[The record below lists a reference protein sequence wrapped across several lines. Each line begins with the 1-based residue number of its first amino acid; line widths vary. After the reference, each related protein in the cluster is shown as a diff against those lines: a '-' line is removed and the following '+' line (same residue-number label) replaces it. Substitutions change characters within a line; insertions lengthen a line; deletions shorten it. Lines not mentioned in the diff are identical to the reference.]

1 MWPSTSHRVTWST
14 NRIFKLTTGWTTL
27 VHSMLI
33 THAFRIIHFAVEEV
47 MTSVYFASLTR
58 ALIACR
64 SLLIGGHV
72 KHLHTFSVF
81 VMSCSSLAVRRGGF
95 GYDWKKSGCI
105 YYFNNFLLV
114 EQLENDH
121 WMQLGNSVS
130 HFQTVSPCVV
140 LGSVCESVCLFVS
153 QLDSQPASLL
163 AC

>member
-1 MWPSTSHRVTWST
+1 ML
-14 NRIFKLTTGWTTL
+14 KLTTGWTTL

-81 VMSCSSLAVRRGGF
+81 VMSCSNLAVRRGGF
-95 GYDWKKSGCI
+95 GYD
-105 YYFNNFLLV
+105 
-114 EQLENDH
+114 
-121 WMQLGNSVS
+121 
-130 HFQTVSPCVV
+130 
-140 LGSVCESVCLFVS
+140 
-153 QLDSQPASLL
+153 
-163 AC
+163 